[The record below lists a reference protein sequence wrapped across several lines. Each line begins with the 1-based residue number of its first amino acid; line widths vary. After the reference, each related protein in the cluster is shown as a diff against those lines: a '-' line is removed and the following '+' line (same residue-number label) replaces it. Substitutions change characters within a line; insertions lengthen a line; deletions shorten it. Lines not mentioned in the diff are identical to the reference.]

1 MKKRKNAKRNRQPK
15 GNYVAID
22 IETCPNSIIASS
34 KHVCYF
40 GDGRSVEIPSAEF
53 PWNLSPKED

>member
-15 GNYVAID
+15 GNYIAID
-22 IETCPNSIIASS
+22 IETYPNSIIASS
-34 KHVCYF
+34 KHVHYF
-40 GDGRSVEIPSAEF
+40 RDGRSVEIPSAEF